1 MGMNIDASK
10 TCSCCGALDDIQ
22 MHHLYPKSLGCPD
35 SLMVP
40 LCFVCHRNAHGL
52 TTSINHSELTRAGL
66 AATKA
71 RGQQLGAYRDG
82 VFVGRVGTADD
93 CAKATAA
100 RVAKAQARAERLRV
114 LLQHIDPDGTT
125 SLNALSRLLNEERVP
140 TPSGRGQWA
149 AQMVKRILARL
160 SSA

>member
-40 LCFVCHRNAHGL
+40 LCFACHRNAHGL
-52 TTSINHSELTRAGL
+52 TASISHSELTRAGL
-66 AATKA
+66 AAAKS
-71 RGQQLGAYRDG
+71 RGIKLGGSRI
-82 VFVGRVGTADD
+82 GTAED

-100 RVAKAQARAERLRV
+100 RMAKAQARAERLRV
-114 LLQHIDPDGTT
+114 LLQHIDPEGTMA
-125 SLNALSRLLNEERVP
+125 LNALSRLLNEERVP

-149 AQMVKRILARL
+149 AQMVKRIRARL
-160 SSA
+160 SLA